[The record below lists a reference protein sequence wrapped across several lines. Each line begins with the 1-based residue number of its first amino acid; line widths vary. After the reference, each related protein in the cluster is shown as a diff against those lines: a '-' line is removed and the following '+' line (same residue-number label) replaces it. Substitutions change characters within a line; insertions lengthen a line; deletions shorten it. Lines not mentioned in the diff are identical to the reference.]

1 MLLCCLALPAGRAQ
15 AASRAGSFEAYGA
28 EAIATLQ
35 RTWYSGGLWRT
46 CLLQRCHRTNRD
58 WGADSLTAVLYLRWR
73 ITRDPGLERY
83 FATLTQSAPRYTRA
97 CRDERCRQ
105 WSDVPAWDAVAALQ
119 EYEAT
124 RSRAALT
131 KAKAAYDF
139 VVRSSRYAAGACPSI
154 LYQQPDGRENRLKTL
169 ESDANIIKAGLLLYR
184 FTNDRR
190 YLENALARYT
200 AVRRYH
206 LDPLVPLYSVYVF
219 DDGKRC
225 EQLPH
230 RFFASVNGLMID
242 AGINLYALTG
252 DQAYWTQALATAKA
266 VDDDLADGRGIFVDL
281 QAENDIV
288 EPLVEAMWELA
299 VRGSQRFARAWL
311 LRNAEAAVSAR
322 TAEGYGRFFDGPP
335 PAGPITAWQTNG
347 GFALMVAAADLAP
360 DTIPKVESWHDAAS
374 FSSNIEALP
383 ATIRFTGS
391 AIALIGT
398 IGERCC
404 ERGRAV
410 VVLDEHETFDHT
422 GIWQN
427 KSSANMPLH
436 GSILFAWRWPSSGAH
451 ILQLGPVSPNS
462 KEGGTFVHLRGYL
475 VK

>member
-1 MLLCCLALPAGRAQ
+1 LL
-15 AASRAGSFEAYGA
+15 E
-28 EAIATLQ
+28 T
-35 RTWYSGGLWRT
+35 
-46 CLLQRCHRTNRD
+46 CHRTNRD
-58 WGADSLTAVLYLRWR
+58 WGADALTYVLYLRWLT
-73 ITRDPGLERY
+73 TREPGLERY
-83 FATLTQSAPRYTRA
+83 FTSLAQTAPRYTRA
-97 CRDERCRQ
+97 CTGPGCSQ
-105 WSDVPAWDAVAALQ
+105 WSDVPAWDAVAALR
-119 EYEAT
+119 EYEVT
-124 RSRAALT
+124 RSPGALV

-139 VVRSSRYAAGACPSI
+139 VERSTRYATGACPQI

-169 ESDANIIKAGLLLYR
+169 ETDANVIKAGLLLYR

-190 YLENALARYT
+190 YLDNALARYT

-206 LDPLVPLYSVYVF
+206 LDPVVPLYSVYVF
-219 DDGKRC
+219 DDGKHC

-242 AGINLYALTG
+242 AGVKLYAATG
-252 DQAYWTQALATAKA
+252 DVSYWNDALATAKA
-266 VDDDLADGRGIFVDL
+266 VDADLVDGRGIFVDL

-299 VRGSQRFARAWL
+299 ARGSQKFARAWL

-335 PAGPITAWQTNG
+335 PSGPITAWQTNG

-360 DTIPKVESWHDAAS
+360 NTVPKVESWHDAAS
-374 FSSNIEALP
+374 YGSNIESLP
-383 ATIRFTGS
+383 AIIRFTGS

-404 ERGRAV
+404 EKGRAV
-410 VVLDEHETFDHT
+410 VVVDERETFDHT

-427 KSSANMPLH
+427 KSSAGFALH
-436 GSILFAWRWPSSGAH
+436 DSVLFAWRWPNVGPH
-451 ILQLGPVSPNS
+451 TLQLGPVSQNS